1 VIGTRIRNSPW
12 IGDAESRPE
21 SGVLQ
26 LVIEQDCWIGFGA
39 IVLSGVTI
47 GRGAIVAAGAVVTC
61 DVPPYA
67 IVAGNPVRVLG
78 ARFTPE
84 QIVEHERILNASD
97 SVNIRSSTQN

>member
-1 VIGTRIRNSPW
+1 
-12 IGDAESRPE
+12 
-21 SGVLQ
+21 